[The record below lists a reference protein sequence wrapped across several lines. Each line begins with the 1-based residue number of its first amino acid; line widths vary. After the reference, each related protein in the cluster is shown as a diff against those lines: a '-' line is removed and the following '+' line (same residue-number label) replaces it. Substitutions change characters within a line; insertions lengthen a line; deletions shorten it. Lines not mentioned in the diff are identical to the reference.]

1 MDDDMQVRGMADRTR
16 ETYLWAVSGLAKFYR
31 RSPDRISDAEIQAYL
46 LHVIRERRRS
56 WSTCNIVVQAL
67 RFLYHTTLTRDR
79 MTFSVPSPRR
89 PGTLP
94 AIPSRADVERL
105 IAHVVNLRH
114 RTIILTTDAAGLRL
128 SEVLHLRVT
137 DIDAARMTIRVEQ
150 GKGGKDR
157 YTVLSRRLLA
167 ALRAYWPVARPT
179 PWLFPSHAS
188 AAPDGSVRAATGLS
202 DGQAPGGHWGIH
214 GLRHAFATHLL
225 EGGVD
230 IHHPAVARARAH
242 QYDDAVLSADPAYGD
257 GARLAARSARAVRDP
272 ATGLTRVRRAP
283 RHGGRPRSAAGAGRH
298 RACAWR
304 SVSMY
309 ASAGAGP
316 APGASGDR
324 HLSHRRAWRAS
335 GDV

>member
-1 MDDDMQVRGMADRTR
+1 MTELRRQMDDDMQVRGMADRTR

-202 DGQAPGGHWGIH
+202 DGQAPGGHHEGWGDSRAAPR
-214 GLRHAFATHLL
+214 LCDAPARRRCRHP
-225 EGGVD
+225 
-230 IHHPAVARARAH
+230 HHPAVARARAH

-298 RACAWR
+298 RARAWR
-304 SVSMY
+304 SVSM
-309 ASAGAGP
+309 
-316 APGASGDR
+316 
-324 HLSHRRAWRAS
+324 
-335 GDV
+335 